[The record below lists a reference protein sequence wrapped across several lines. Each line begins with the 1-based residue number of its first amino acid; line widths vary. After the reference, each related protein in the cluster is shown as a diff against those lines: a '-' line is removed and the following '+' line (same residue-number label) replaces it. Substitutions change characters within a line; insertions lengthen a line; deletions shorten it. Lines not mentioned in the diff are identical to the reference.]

1 MVKDQSKT
9 QANRLARAK
18 KLSPELNELLQM
30 LEALEDQMGKT
41 QTPSS

>member
-1 MVKDQSKT
+1 MLKDHAKT

-18 KLSPELNELLQM
+18 MLSPELNEFLQM